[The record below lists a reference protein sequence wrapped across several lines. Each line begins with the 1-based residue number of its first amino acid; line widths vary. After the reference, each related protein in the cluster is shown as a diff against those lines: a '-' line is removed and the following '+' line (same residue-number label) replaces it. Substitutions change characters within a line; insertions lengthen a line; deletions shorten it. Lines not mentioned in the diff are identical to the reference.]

1 MHCGHLFNL
10 YFFLPDPF
18 QQRFTSQSVPSMA
31 YCEFSS
37 SYLPEIAFVLVE
49 FNEITAGPVLQPVYL
64 SLNGSPA
71 LEYIIEMEAD

>member
-1 MHCGHLFNL
+1 
-10 YFFLPDPF
+10 
-18 QQRFTSQSVPSMA
+18 MA

-71 LEYIIEMEAD
+71 LEYIIEMEADWDH